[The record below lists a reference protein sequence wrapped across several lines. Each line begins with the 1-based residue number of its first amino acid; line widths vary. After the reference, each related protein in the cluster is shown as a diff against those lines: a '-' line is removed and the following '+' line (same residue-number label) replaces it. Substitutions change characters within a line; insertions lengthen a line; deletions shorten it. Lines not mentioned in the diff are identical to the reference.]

1 MTFFM
6 PFTVYIIYSKIIDQY
21 YIGHTENLDGRQYR
35 HRNCGSL
42 STKKA
47 KDWELKYTE
56 QFETRS
62 EAASR
67 EKAIKAKKSRKYIE
81 QLIGEV
87 G

>member
-6 PFTVYIIYSKIIDQY
+6 SYTVYIIYSKTNDQY
-21 YIGHTENLDGRQYR
+21 YIGHTENLDDRLYR
-35 HRNCGSL
+35 HRNSGSL

-47 KDWELKYTE
+47 KDWELKYIE

-62 EAASR
+62 EATSR

-81 QLIGEV
+81 ELIGKV

>member
-6 PFTVYIIYSKIIDQY
+6 SFTVYIIYSESIDQY
-21 YIGHTENLDGRQYR
+21 YIGHTENLTDRLFR
-35 HRNCGSL
+35 HRNSGSL

-62 EAASR
+62 EAANR

-81 QLIGEV
+81 HLIANTG
-87 G
+87 

>member
-6 PFTVYIIYSKIIDQY
+6 PYTVYIIYSKMIDQY
-21 YIGHTENLDGRQYR
+21 YIGHTENLDDRLYR
-35 HRNCGSL
+35 HRNSGSL
-42 STKKA
+42 ATKKA

-62 EAASR
+62 EAAAR
-67 EKAIKAKKSRKYIE
+67 EIAIKAKKSRKYIE
-81 QLIGEV
+81 QLIGNV